1 MARGITESDVHTA
14 ADQLV
19 ANGER
24 PTVERIRAHLGTG
37 SPNTVTRWLETWWKA
52 LGTRLQPERTDLK
65 DAPATL
71 AKLAGQWWQLALE
84 HARELVLQEFAD
96 TRQALSAE
104 YDELHALR
112 QTFADEA
119 MQLRS
124 KAEAALQA
132 ERLASMQ
139 VVELQR
145 LVSQM
150 QAQIDELSQQRAD
163 ANHLLDQATT
173 SRHELDARLQQ
184 QQELA
189 RSERES
195 LAEHTRSVENRA
207 LVEVDRARQEIK
219 ELRAQLLAMTN
230 ESASKQAHSSVQME
244 VLRTSAAAAERERA
258 VQRARADALEQELV
272 RLRGL
277 SAALKTALESTK
289 AAKKP
294 RPTVRRKS
302 RVASSTGVT
311 PDVNG

>member
-1 MARGITESDVHTA
+1 MARGITESDVHIA
-14 ADQLV
+14 ADELV
-19 ANGER
+19 AIGER

-65 DAPATL
+65 DAPAAL

-104 YDELHALR
+104 YDELLALR
-112 QTFADEA
+112 QTFANEA
-119 MQLRS
+119 AELRS
-124 KAEAALQA
+124 KTEAALQA
-132 ERLASMQ
+132 ERLASTQ

-163 ANHLLDQATT
+163 ANHLLDQAAT
-173 SRHELDARLQQ
+173 SRHELDTRLQQ
-184 QQELA
+184 LQELA

-195 LAEHTRSVENRA
+195 LAEHARSVENRA
-207 LVEVDRARQEIK
+207 LAEVDRARQEIK
-219 ELRAQLLAMTN
+219 DLRAQLLAMTN

-258 VQRARADALEQELV
+258 VQRTRADALEQELE

-277 SAALKTALESTK
+277 SAALETAIKSTK
-289 AAKKP
+289 TVK
-294 RPTVRRKS
+294 RPQKTVRTKRRES
-302 RVASSTGVT
+302 
-311 PDVNG
+311 